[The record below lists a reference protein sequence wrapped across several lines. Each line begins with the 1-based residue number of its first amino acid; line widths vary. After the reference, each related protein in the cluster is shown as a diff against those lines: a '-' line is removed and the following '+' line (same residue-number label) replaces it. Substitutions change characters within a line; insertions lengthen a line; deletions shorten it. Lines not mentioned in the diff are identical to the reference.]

1 MTYRSAIRWAIMAIA
16 LAMSCYHLWIAWSGT
31 PNALVLRSAHLAF
44 ALTLAFLTLPLTARH
59 EPENPRPWDLA
70 LLLLGLAAC
79 AYPIISIEYFLSR
92 MYYVDD
98 PLWIDLILGYGTVL
112 LVLEATRR
120 AVGLALPIT
129 ASAFLLYALTM
140 GNQDWLILI
149 DQLYLTTEG
158 IFGIPLGVSATYV
171 ILFIIF
177 GALVERTGTGKLFI
191 DFALA
196 LTGHQVGGPAKVA
209 CITSGLFG
217 TVSGSAVANVM
228 TTGTFTIPL
237 MRRIGYRPA
246 FAGAVEAV
254 ASTGGQIMPP
264 IMGAAAFVM
273 AEFLGTSYLHVAA
286 MALIPAVLYFL
297 AVFVS
302 VHFEARRTGMQGLP
316 RAELPRLKEVLLERG
331 HLFLPLVVIIG
342 TLLYG
347 YSAAFA
353 ALIGIASVV
362 PTALLRSSTRQEIT
376 LRAVIEGLIAGARN
390 TVTVALACACAG
402 IVIGVITLTGLGLDF
417 TSVVL
422 AAAKNTLLAALLL
435 TMVAGI
441 ILGMGM
447 PTTPAYIVQVAL
459 LVPAI
464 VKLGVP
470 VEAAHLFALYFAV
483 LSAITPPVALAVY
496 AANSISRGGLWD
508 TSFASVKLGLTGY
521 IIPFMFVFGPS
532 LLMIGSWDRILMT
545 TVTASIGVVALAASL
560 HNYLLQHCRLW
571 ERVALFA
578 AAIVLI
584 KPDLLTDAIGLALLT
599 VVVIAQRIMA
609 APRATPQPPPRPAE
623 AVAAEPPAGE

>member
-1 MTYRSAIRWAIMAIA
+1 IA
-16 LAMSCYHLWIAWSGT
+16 GGVVATAY
-31 PNALVLRSAHLAF
+31 PVLF
-44 ALTLAFLTLPLTARH
+44 VDYFLT
-59 EPENPRPWDLA
+59 
-70 LLLLGLAAC
+70 
-79 AYPIISIEYFLSR
+79 R

-98 PLWIDLILGYGTVL
+98 PTTADLVLGYALVV

-120 AVGLALPIT
+120 VVGIALPAT
-129 ASAFLLYALTM
+129 AAFFILYALSL
-140 GNQDWLILI
+140 GQQNPLILI

-158 IFGIPLGVSATYV
+158 IFGIPAGVSATYV

-177 GALVERTGTGKLFI
+177 GALVERTGTGRLFM

-237 MRRIGYRPA
+237 MRRIGYRPS
-246 FAGAVEAV
+246 FAGSVEAV

-273 AEFLGTSYLHVAA
+273 AEFLGVSYLQVAA
-286 MALIPAVLYFL
+286 SALIPAVLYFL
-297 AVFVS
+297 AVFMS

-316 RAELPRLKEVLLERG
+316 RADLPHLGSVLKERG
-331 HLFLPLVVIIG
+331 HLFLPLLIIIG
-342 TLLYG
+342 VLLAG
-347 YSAAFA
+347 YSAPYA
-353 ALIGIASVV
+353 ALCGIVSVI
-362 PTALLRSSTRQEIT
+362 PTALLRRTS
-376 LRAVIEGLIAGARN
+376 RADISLMTVIDGLIAGARN
-390 TVTVALACACAG
+390 TVAVALACACAG
-402 IVIGVITLTGLGLDF
+402 IVVGVITLTGLGIDF

-422 AAAKNTLLAALLL
+422 AAAQNTLILALLL
-435 TMVAGI
+435 TMAAGI

-464 VKLGVP
+464 VKLGIP
-470 VEAAHLFALYFAV
+470 VEAAHMFAFYFAI

-496 AANSISRGGLWD
+496 AANSISGGGLWQ
-508 TSFASVKLGLTGY
+508 TGVASLKLGATGY

-532 LLMIGSWDRILMT
+532 LLMIGSWDRILLT
-545 TVTASIGVVALAASL
+545 TVTAVIGVVALAASL
-560 HNYLLQHCRLW
+560 HGYFLRPTRLF
-571 ERVALFA
+571 ERVLLFGG
-578 AAIVLI
+578 AIVLI
-584 KPDLLTDAIGLALLT
+584 KPGLVTDLIGGAALAT
-599 VVVIAQRIMA
+599 VVLSQQAFKTGPSAAAQR
-609 APRATPQPPPRPAE
+609 P
-623 AVAAEPPAGE
+623 GE